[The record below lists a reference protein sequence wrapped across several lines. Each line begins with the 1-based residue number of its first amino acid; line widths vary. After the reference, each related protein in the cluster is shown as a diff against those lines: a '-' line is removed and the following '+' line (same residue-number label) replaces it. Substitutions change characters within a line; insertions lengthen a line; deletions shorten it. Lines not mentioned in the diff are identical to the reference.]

1 MIQPGTRLIVQDN
14 SGGRV
19 VKCIRVLNK
28 KGRGVGGS
36 GDFLV
41 VSIQSLRKKG
51 RIKVKKKEVCLA
63 LVITLR
69 SPFSRKNGIVL
80 KTSKNSCILLNR
92 QFKSYGT
99 RVFGTVLKEFRK
111 DNKFKLLSLSSN
123 FI

>member
-28 KGRGVGGS
+28 KGRGVGGA

-51 RIKVKKKEVCLA
+51 RIKVKKKRFV
-63 LVITLR
+63 
-69 SPFSRKNGIVL
+69 
-80 KTSKNSCILLNR
+80 
-92 QFKSYGT
+92 
-99 RVFGTVLKEFRK
+99 
-111 DNKFKLLSLSSN
+111 
-123 FI
+123 